1 MYNFPIEKEKEKEK
15 EKSFFILTE
24 KLEKLEAEI
33 NFLYDQMPF
42 GSYSLAADGTFASV
56 DSHVLSWLASTQE
69 ELIGKKKLG
78 DFLTNNSQEK
88 LRTESA
94 IAARSEFSGI
104 ELDLLS
110 KDGAIR
116 HISLSTSG
124 LRDAAG
130 QLLSCRYIMFDMTP
144 NKQAQEKLRIAA
156 TALESVAGICITD
169 PDGVILQ
176 VNKTFTRLTGYTGQE
191 LRGKSV
197 QLLSSQS
204 VEQENYKLIFDAI
217 RSNGHWQGE
226 IHERRKDGHP
236 FVGWLNI
243 AAIKPAPGIVS
254 YYVGFLYDITH
265 SSAQEEIK
273 RLAFYD
279 SLTQLP
285 NRLHLENRLIRVLA
299 KLPQSGLRGALL
311 FIDLDNFKTIND
323 SKGHAAGDQL
333 LIEIGERLRHSV
345 RHEDTVARLGGDE
358 FVVLVSDLNAS
369 EVEAARQ
376 AMAIGREILTSL
388 AQPYQFLDCEFTC
401 TASIGVC
408 MFEGGES
415 PKALLQNADMAM
427 YQAKK
432 GGRNSLCFFNEE
444 MQIAVASYSKLE
456 QELRCALRE
465 HQLEVYFEPQLNS
478 EGKIIAAEALVR
490 WRSPERGMILPND
503 FIKIAEDTGLIIGI
517 GLFVLQ
523 TACDQIKAWEKDART
538 RDLQIAVNVS
548 ARQFLQVDFVSLLI
562 DVITTSGINPARLK
576 LELTES
582 MMHDIEATS
591 EKMESI
597 KKLGVSFAM
606 DDFGTGYSSLSS
618 LTRLP
623 LNQLKIDQSFVHNM
637 LLKPSDAIVVQ
648 TIIGMAHSL
657 NLEVIA
663 EGVET
668 QEQRNFLLLNGCALF
683 QGYFFSGP
691 LSICDFEALLFRQKS
706 SHSS

>member
-1 MYNFPIEKEKEKEK
+1 MCSYELKNER
-15 EKSFFILTE
+15 SFFAFLEKIE
-24 KLEKLEAEI
+24 KLEVEI
-33 NFLYDQMPF
+33 NLLYDQMPF
-42 GSYSLAADGTFASV
+42 GSYSLADDGTFSSV
-56 DSHVLSWLASTQE
+56 DSHVSNWLASSPE

-78 DFLTNNSQEK
+78 DFLTSNSQEK
-88 LRTESA
+88 LKAEFA
-94 IAARSEFSGI
+94 LAAHSEFSGV
-104 ELDLLS
+104 ELELLS
-110 KDGAIR
+110 KEGATR
-116 HISLSTSG
+116 HVSLSTSG

-169 PDGVILQ
+169 PDGIILQ
-176 VNKTFTRLTGYTGQE
+176 VNKTFTRLTGFTAQE
-191 LRGKSV
+191 LRGQNV
-197 QLLSSQS
+197 QLLSTQS
-204 VEQENYKLIFDAI
+204 AEQETYKLIFESI
-217 RSNGHWQGE
+217 LTNGRWQGE
-226 IHERRKDGHP
+226 IRERRKDGHP

-243 AAIKPAPGIVS
+243 SSIKPDKKTVS

-299 KLPQSGLRGALL
+299 RLPQSGLRGALL

-323 SKGHAAGDQL
+323 TKGHAAGDQL
-333 LIEIGERLRHSV
+333 LIEIGERLRRSV

-388 AQPYQFLDCEFTC
+388 AQPYQFLDCEFAC

-408 MFEGGES
+408 MFDGGES
-415 PKALLQNADMAM
+415 PRELLQNADMAM

-444 MQIAVASYSKLE
+444 MQIAVAAYSKLE

-478 EGKIIAAEALVR
+478 DGKIIAAEALVR
-490 WRSPERGMILPND
+490 WRNPERGMILPND
-503 FIKIAEDTGLIIGI
+503 FIKIAEDTGLIMGI

-523 TACDQIKAWEKDART
+523 TACEQLKAWERDPRT
-538 RDLQIAVNVS
+538 SDLQIAVNVS
-548 ARQFLQVDFVSLLI
+548 ARQFLQADFVSLLI
-562 DVITTSGINPARLK
+562 DVIAASGINPALLK

-582 MMHDIEATS
+582 MMHDIDATS

-597 KKLGVSFAM
+597 KKMGVSFAM

-618 LTRLP
+618 LTKLP

-637 LLKPSDAIVVQ
+637 LLKTSDTIVVQ
-648 TIIGMAHSL
+648 TIIAMAHSL

-668 QEQRNFLLLNGCALF
+668 EEQKVFLLSNGCTLF

-691 LSICDFEALLFRQKS
+691 LSIAEFEALLFRQTS
-706 SHSS
+706 PHTS